1 MIETRLRKRREA
13 LNLSQTR
20 LAYLAQVPA
29 CVISD
34 CERGKRL
41 PWPAARR
48 ALAEAL
54 GMPEAKLF
62 PAEEEICERP

>member
-13 LNLSQTR
+13 RKLSQSK

-34 CERGKRL
+34 CECGKRL
-41 PWPAARR
+41 PWPAARK
-48 ALAEAL
+48 ALADALNVSEA
-54 GMPEAKLF
+54 ELF
-62 PAEEEICERP
+62 PDGNTGES